1 MRIIPVVALL
11 LLSACV
17 PAVDPELPTLHEVS
31 LYGLGHDF
39 RYSYF
44 FGAPGLVTVGGRQY
58 ELRQDRTEGPL
69 VVPSAL
75 AVGGAPYFREPLPPL
90 PRNLF
95 SVQRIPLST
104 DLVLRSRT
112 ETQEVI
118 YTDGRLWFTL
128 ASSTEPGFNTRVVP
142 RERVEGLRGIGNLN
156 NALADMLSEELKAR
170 GPLAVAVLP
179 RPVTPA
185 QQVEGI
191 GDYLRTAL
199 VVQLGLPTDLAA
211 FAPPPRELVWGVLAQ
226 GSQAVVGG
234 PIYRIVTDQS
244 QLLGLW
250 NQAHGAQLTLPPL
263 PEVDFRRES
272 VVAIFIGQ
280 RPTGGYGLSVTELL
294 LENNEVYLEVRLTQ
308 PSPGAMVTQ
317 ALTSPWLMVRI
328 QRPGVPVA
336 WFRNADTG
344 ELFAV
349 ARRDF

>member
-11 LLSACV
+11 LLLACV
-17 PAVDPELPTLHEVS
+17 PEVAELPTLHEVS

-58 ELRQDRTEGPL
+58 ELRQGRTAGPL
-69 VVPSAL
+69 AVPEAL

-104 DLVLRSRT
+104 DLMVRSRT

-128 ASSTEPGFNTRVVP
+128 APATGPGFNTRVVP
-142 RERVEGLRGIGNLN
+142 RERVEGLRGVGNLN
-156 NALADMLSEELKAR
+156 SALADMLSAELKAR

-211 FAPPPRELVWGVLAQ
+211 FEPPPRELVWEVLAQ
-226 GSQAVVGG
+226 GNQAVVAEG
-234 PIYRIVTDQS
+234 PLYRIVADQS
-244 QLLGLW
+244 QLIGLW
-250 NQAHGAQLTLPPL
+250 KQAHGAQLTLPPL

-280 RPTGGYGLSVTELL
+280 RPTGGYGVSVTDLL

-317 ALTSPWLMVRI
+317 ALTSPWLMLRI